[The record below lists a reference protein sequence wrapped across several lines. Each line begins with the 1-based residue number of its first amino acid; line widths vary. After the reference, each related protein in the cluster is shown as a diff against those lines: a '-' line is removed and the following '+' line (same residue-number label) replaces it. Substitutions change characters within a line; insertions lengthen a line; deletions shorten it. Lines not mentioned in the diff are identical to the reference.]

1 MAPLPDNDKTPD
13 KSRQDKDKASAKEA
27 QKDENVSDEYTT
39 LLSVFKFVFN
49 NSTGLIYTLDL
60 QTVPC
65 LPPSPFI
72 IDFIVEKDH

>member
-27 QKDENVSDEYTT
+27 QKDENVSDENTT

-49 NSTGLIYTLDL
+49 NSTGLICYR
-60 QTVPC
+60 QC
-65 LPPSPFI
+65 LVYHPVFL
-72 IDFIVEKDH
+72 